1 MPSFSLSQA
10 RGGMFELFRKYR
22 TPLLACALV
31 LAALLFYSA
40 QLRKREQTTL
50 FEKTIIELASPIQ
63 RVIDA
68 VGDQI
73 VYVWTHYFWLVQTAA
88 ENDRLL
94 TENREYLAALNRM
107 EEIRLANERLRQL
120 LAFRDTVELP
130 MLPAQVIA
138 EDVSSWFR
146 TIIIDKGTEQGVGEG
161 MPVVVAEGVVG
172 RIIKATPYHSRVLL
186 ITDASSAV
194 ASLVQR
200 NRTRGVV
207 RGRGDTLTFD
217 FALRQKDVELGDKV
231 ITSGTGGVFPRG
243 LVLGEVSRI
252 SREEYG
258 LFQSLDVTP
267 AVDFSRLE
275 EVLVLI
281 KPKEIDQEEQVPEP
295 DKDKAKPTPKAKDK
309 EKE

>member
-1 MPSFSLSQA
+1 MPSFSLSPA
-10 RGGMFELFRKYR
+10 RGGMLDLFRKYR
-22 TPLLACALV
+22 TPLLACAMV

-40 QLRKREQTTL
+40 QLRQREQTTL
-50 FEKTIIELASPIQ
+50 FEKTIIELASPFQ
-63 RVIDA
+63 RIIDA
-68 VGDQI
+68 TGDRI
-73 VYVWTHYFWLVQTAA
+73 GYVWHHYFWLVQTAA

-94 TENREYLAALNRM
+94 AENREYLAALNRM

-120 LAFRDTVELP
+120 LAFRDEVELP

-146 TIIIDKGTEQGVGEG
+146 TIVIDKGTEHGVSEG

-172 RIIKATPYHSRVLL
+172 RIIKASPYHSRVLL

-258 LFQSLDVTP
+258 LFQALEVTP

-275 EVLVLI
+275 EVLVLL
-281 KPKEIDQEEQVPEP
+281 
-295 DKDKAKPTPKAKDK
+295 KDK
-309 EKE
+309 EKENGEEKGKG